1 MNPNYKL
8 SHVEVRPATP
18 PKFIRDAMG
27 IDDIDRAKPK
37 ADAMAGRKT
46 RDPMR
51 LDDIEGTK
59 AQ

>member
-1 MNPNYKL
+1 ML
-8 SHVEVRPATP
+8 
-18 PKFIRDAMG
+18 
-27 IDDIDRAKPK
+27 IDDIDKARPK

-59 AQ
+59 ANMRHKPR